1 MSIQTRPRSANVSR
15 RNYSGVSVGGGW
27 KSNRPKTA
35 SSLSASKQH
44 RNIVTRTSNS
54 TTPAR
59 TIRITT
65 RVRRRNQRK
74 KNNTKE
80 GNSKKRRNKNKNR
93 QGPETSKKTMQATFV
108 CLQLDGPHSY
118 NPRGNQRHKHSNH
131 ALGARSRGEKRVRES
146 NDLVLRRGWRQPK
159 QNPTYARAGPS
170 RTTFGF
176 HREFTPIQ
184 QQDQGQDDMY
194 NIYRTNPQKKISIV
208 NVNIIPVNLDTGF
221 TKDDGG
227 DVGDVGEGGHLFQG
241 DNPNEAT
248 NNVESIVSPHTT
260 RKNSPVA
267 GTQDHQLA
275 QEKQRSDL
283 LRQTVSVMAVDL
295 VSTLISGAVTTTS
308 TLLQNGERQS
318 C

>member
-1 MSIQTRPRSANVSR
+1 
-15 RNYSGVSVGGGW
+15 
-27 KSNRPKTA
+27 
-35 SSLSASKQH
+35 
-44 RNIVTRTSNS
+44 
-54 TTPAR
+54 
-59 TIRITT
+59 
-65 RVRRRNQRK
+65 
-74 KNNTKE
+74 
-80 GNSKKRRNKNKNR
+80 
-93 QGPETSKKTMQATFV
+93 
-108 CLQLDGPHSY
+108 
-118 NPRGNQRHKHSNH
+118 
-131 ALGARSRGEKRVRES
+131 
-146 NDLVLRRGWRQPK
+146 
-159 QNPTYARAGPS
+159 
-170 RTTFGF
+170 
-176 HREFTPIQ
+176 
-184 QQDQGQDDMY
+184 MY

-221 TKDDGG
+221 TKDDFGGDVG

-241 DNPNEAT
+241 DNPNEAS

-295 VSTLISGAVTTTS
+295 VSTLISGAVTTTG